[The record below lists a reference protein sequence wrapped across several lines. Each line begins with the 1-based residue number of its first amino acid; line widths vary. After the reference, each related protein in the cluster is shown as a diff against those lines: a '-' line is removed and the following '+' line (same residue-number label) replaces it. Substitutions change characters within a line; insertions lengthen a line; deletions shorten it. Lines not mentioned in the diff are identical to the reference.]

1 MKLLTEDLICSMFLV
16 RNPDTN
22 KPEIIIRFV
31 NFETEQQAM
40 EVVENFKGSP
50 EYSEIEAEQKYTIH

>member
-22 KPEIIIRFV
+22 KPEIIVRFV

-40 EVVENFKGSP
+40 EFVDNFKGLP
-50 EYSEIEAEQKYTIH
+50 EYSELEAEQKNTIH

>member
-1 MKLLTEDLICSMFLV
+1 MFLV

-22 KPEIIIRFV
+22 KPEIIVRFV

-40 EVVENFKGSP
+40 EFVDNFKGLP
-50 EYSEIEAEQKYTIH
+50 EYSELEAEQKNTIH